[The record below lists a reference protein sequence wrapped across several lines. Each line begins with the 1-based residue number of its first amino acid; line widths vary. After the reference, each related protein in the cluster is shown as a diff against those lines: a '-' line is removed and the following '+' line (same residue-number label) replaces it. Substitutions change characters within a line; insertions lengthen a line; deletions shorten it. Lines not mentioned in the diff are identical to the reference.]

1 MKTSDFDYFLPAELI
16 AQTAVEPR
24 DESRLMVLNR
34 SDGSL
39 EHRKFFEIVDYL
51 RAGDVLVFNDSR
63 VIPARLKG
71 RKLSSGGRVE
81 ILLLRR
87 LNSSAWEALVNPGK
101 RVNAGTR
108 VEITGNSTDGRQA
121 VKILGEVTETRQN
134 GIKILEF
141 SDETLLPRVGEIPL
155 PPYIHTPLAN
165 PERYQTVYA
174 AVDGSVA
181 APTAGLHFT
190 PQLLSRI
197 EQKGVHCQFVTL
209 HVGLDTFQPVRED
222 NPLEHRIYREY
233 GVITPEVASQ
243 LSQARAEG
251 QRIIC
256 VGTTTVRIIEE
267 AARNSKAS
275 VLEPFADWVSLF
287 ILPGYQFRM
296 TDALI
301 TNFHLPKSTLL
312 MLVTTFTGKASITQA
327 YQEAIAAC
335 YRFYSF
341 GDAMLIL

>member
-1 MKTSDFDYFLPAELI
+1 MKTSDFDYFLPTELI
-16 AQTAVEPR
+16 AQTAAEPR

-34 SDGSL
+34 SDGSV
-39 EHRKFFEIVDYL
+39 EHHKFFEIVDYL
-51 RAGDVLVFNDSR
+51 QAGDVLIFNDSR

-71 RKLSSGGRVE
+71 KKLNSGGKVE

-87 LNSSAWEALVNPGK
+87 LNSNVWEALVKPGK
-101 RVNAGTR
+101 RVNVGTQI
-108 VEITGNSTDGRQA
+108 EITGNSIDSGQA
-121 VKILGEVTETRQN
+121 VKILGEVTEIKQN
-134 GIKILEF
+134 GTKVLEF
-141 SDETLLPRVGEIPL
+141 SDETLLSRVGEIPL
-155 PPYIHTPLAN
+155 PPYIHTPLAT

-209 HVGLDTFQPVRED
+209 HVGLDTFQPVRAD
-222 NPLEHRIYREY
+222 NPFEHRIYQEY
-233 GVITPEVASQ
+233 GVITQEVASQ
-243 LSQARAEG
+243 LSQAKAEG

-256 VGTTTVRIIEE
+256 VGTTTVRIMEQ
-267 AARNSKAS
+267 AAQNSTAS
-275 VLEPFADWVSLF
+275 LLEPFADWVGLF

-312 MLVTTFTGKASITQA
+312 MLVTAFAGKDFINQA
-327 YQEAIAAC
+327 YREAIASAYC
-335 YRFYSF
+335 FYSF

>member
-34 SDGSL
+34 NDGSI

-51 RAGDVLVFNDSR
+51 QAGDVLVFNDSR

-71 RKLSSGGRVE
+71 KKLNSGGKVE

-87 LNSSAWEALVNPGK
+87 LSSSVWEALLKPGK
-101 RVNAGTR
+101 RVNVGTG
-108 VEITGNSTDGRQA
+108 VEITGNPTDGKQA
-121 VKILGEVTETRQN
+121 TKILSEVIDTRQN
-134 GIKILEF
+134 GIKVIEF
-141 SDETLLPRVGEIPL
+141 SDETLLPRAGEIPL

-209 HVGLDTFQPVRED
+209 HVGLDTFQPVRTN

-243 LSQARAEG
+243 LSQAKADG

-275 VLEPFADWVSLF
+275 VLEPFTDWVSLF

-312 MLVTTFTGKASITQA
+312 MLVTAFAGKDSINRA
-327 YQEAIAAC
+327 YQEAIASR
-335 YRFYSF
+335 YHFYSF
-341 GDAMLIL
+341 GDAMLII

>member
-34 SDGSL
+34 SDGSI

-87 LNSSAWEALVNPGK
+87 LNSSAWEALVKPGK
-101 RVNAGTR
+101 RVNVGTK

-134 GIKILEF
+134 GMKILEF

-312 MLVTTFTGKASITQA
+312 MLVTTFTGKASINRA
-327 YQEAIAAC
+327 YQEAIASR

-341 GDAMLIL
+341 GDAMLIF